1 MRCLLAL
8 TVYHTPR
15 QRGALFVCFS
25 LFITVTPRIRKGT
38 SAGTPFVYGTT
49 VVTVCST
56 RVCRRSNTITACES
70 QCHDVYLQNVYEIL
84 E

>member
-25 LFITVTPRIRKGT
+25 LFITVTPHIRKGT
-38 SAGTPFVYGTT
+38 SAGTPFVGYGEEGPWNEH
-49 VVTVCST
+49 VWD
-56 RVCRRSNTITACES
+56 RYDIE
-70 QCHDVYLQNVYEIL
+70 
-84 E
+84 